1 MTIDERLQ
9 FLLQS
14 TESLHASLA
23 LEVQTRREQGEEH
36 DQRWHRL
43 NSAIKEAVL
52 AYFAEGNGGAN
63 GDS

>member
-36 DQRWHRL
+36 DQRWQRL
-43 NSAIKEAVL
+43 NSAIKAAVL
-52 AYFAEGNGGAN
+52 AYFSDGGAN
-63 GDS
+63 S